1 MATKASVYAGFVKF
15 EHTVFALPFAYA
27 GAFLAAGGL
36 PSWWDL
42 GWITV
47 AMVGARSAAMGLN
60 RLIDREI
67 DARNPRTAQRHL
79 PRGLLSASEA
89 LAFSL
94 ASLGVFALAAAE
106 LNRLC
111 LELLPL
117 AVVVLVIYPY
127 TKRFTWTCHY
137 FLGAAQFFA
146 PFGGWIAVTGRIAPG
161 ALILGAAVGLWVAS
175 FDLIYALQDLDFDR
189 RHGVFSIPA
198 RFGPAVGLA
207 AARLGHLLA
216 FALLLSLY
224 FYLHLGPVYLAGVV
238 LTGLLL
244 VYEHSLVSPRD
255 WSRLPVAFFHVN
267 SAVSLVYFVF
277 LAAGM
282 LWVR

>member
-1 MATKASVYAGFVKF
+1 MATKASVYAGFVKL

-36 PSWWDL
+36 PPWRDL
-42 GWITV
+42 VWITV

-60 RLIDREI
+60 RFIDREI
-67 DARNPRTAQRHL
+67 DARNPRTADRHL
-79 PRGLLSASEA
+79 PRGLLSATEA

-94 ASLGVFALAAAE
+94 ASLGVLALAAAE

-117 AVVVLVIYPY
+117 AVVALVIYPY

-198 RFGPAVGLA
+198 RFGPAAGLA
-207 AARLGHLLA
+207 AARVGHLVA

-267 SAVSLVYFVF
+267 SAVSLIYFAF